1 MATTYTWTIDGIR
14 TLQEP
19 QPDYVVEV
27 AWHISGIDGNY
38 GAGYGARTTLAA
50 SQGSTFIPYADLT
63 EDEVIGWVQSTL
75 GATGVAEVKGKIQLS
90 IDQQITPPTVVPQ
103 DTPLPWVQE

>member
-19 QPDYVVEV
+19 QPNYVVEV
-27 AWHISGIDGNY
+27 AWSLSGVDGNY
-38 GAGYGARTTLAA
+38 GASYGARTILSVPQDSA
-50 SQGSTFIPYADLT
+50 FIPYADLT
-63 EDEVIGWVQSTL
+63 EAEVIGWVQSTL
-75 GATGVAEVKGKIQLS
+75 GATGVAGVEGKIQLS

-103 DTPLPWVQE
+103 DTPLPWIQE

>member
-1 MATTYTWTIDGIR
+1 MATIYTWTIDGMS

-19 QPDYVVEV
+19 QPNYVVEV
-27 AWHISGIDGNY
+27 AWNLSGVDGNY
-38 GAGYGARTTLAA
+38 GASYGARTILAA
-50 SQGSTFIPYADLT
+50 SQDSAFIPYADLT

-75 GATGVAEVKGKIQLS
+75 GAAGVAEVEGKIQLS

-103 DTPLPWVQE
+103 YTPLPWAQE